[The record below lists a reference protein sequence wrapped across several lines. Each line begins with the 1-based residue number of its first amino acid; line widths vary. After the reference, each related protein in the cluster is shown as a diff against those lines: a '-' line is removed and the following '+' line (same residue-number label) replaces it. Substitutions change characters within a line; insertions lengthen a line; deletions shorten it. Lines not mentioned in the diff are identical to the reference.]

1 MRYIMKFK
9 NQTNP
14 KIHDDFIKNSP
25 LCNLLNSSS
34 WGTIK
39 DNWESDIISVL
50 DDENEMLASSLILI
64 KKLPLGKTIIYCPRG
79 IVMDYDNLKLVSFF
93 FKKLKEYGKNKKAI
107 FIKFDP
113 LFLNKAINP
122 DETTFQDE
130 FIPEHIIFLKNLG
143 VKYQGLTSNMAD
155 TIQPRYNAVVD
166 KDDFSFDK
174 LHKRTKQFI
183 NKAKRS
189 YTDIKIG
196 GIELISDFSTLMS
209 LTENRKGVNLR
220 DKAYYN
226 KLLSNYPLSSEITLV
241 SIDLNKLS
249 FENQKMISLNEE
261 LLVKTQSE
269 KKQKNYKSEIER
281 LATEN
286 NKLEKLKNEFGSN
299 PSIAGTLTV
308 SFGSQTEC
316 LYAGMNDKFSNY
328 YPSYL
333 AWFTAI
339 ENSFNQGNDR
349 FNMGGIHNDLSEND
363 GLLKFKK
370 NFLPTIEEYAG
381 EFNLPVNKLLYPIT
395 NWLYEKR
402 K

>member
-1 MRYIMKFK
+1 MKFK
-9 NQTNP
+9 SQTNP
-14 KIHDDFIKNSP
+14 KIHDDFIKNSR
-25 LCNLLNSSS
+25 LGNLLNSSS

-39 DNWESDIISVL
+39 DNWVSDIVSVV
-50 DDENEMLASSLILI
+50 DDKDEMLASSLVLI
-64 KKLPLGKTIIYCPRG
+64 KKLALGKTIIYCPKG

-122 DETTFQDE
+122 DGTAFQDE
-130 FIPEHIIFLKNLG
+130 FIPEFIILLKNLG
-143 VKYQGLTSNMAD
+143 VKYQGLTSNMSD

-166 KDDFSFDK
+166 KEDFSFDK

-189 YTDIKIG
+189 YTDIKVG

-209 LTENRKGVNLR
+209 FTENRKGVNLR

-226 KLLSNYPLSSEITLV
+226 KLLSSYPLSSEITLV

-249 FENQKMISLNEE
+249 FENQKMISLNEN

-269 KKQKNYKSEIER
+269 KKQKNYKSEIDR
-281 LATEN
+281 LTTEN

-316 LYAGMNDKFSNY
+316 LYAGMNDKFSSY

-339 ENSFNQGNDR
+339 ENSFNQGKER
-349 FNMGGIHNDLSEND
+349 FNMGGINNDLSETD
-363 GLLKFKK
+363 GLLKFKR
-370 NFLPTIEEYAG
+370 NFLPTIEEYVG
-381 EFNLPVNKLLYPIT
+381 EFNLPVNKFLYPLT
-395 NWLYEKR
+395 NWLYKKR

>member
-1 MRYIMKFK
+1 
-9 NQTNP
+9 
-14 KIHDDFIKNSP
+14 
-25 LCNLLNSSS
+25 
-34 WGTIK
+34 
-39 DNWESDIISVL
+39 
-50 DDENEMLASSLILI
+50 
-64 KKLPLGKTIIYCPRG
+64 
-79 IVMDYDNLKLVSFF
+79 
-93 FKKLKEYGKNKKAI
+93 
-107 FIKFDP
+107 
-113 LFLNKAINP
+113 
-122 DETTFQDE
+122 
-130 FIPEHIIFLKNLG
+130 
-143 VKYQGLTSNMAD
+143 
-155 TIQPRYNAVVD
+155 
-166 KDDFSFDK
+166 
-174 LHKRTKQFI
+174 
-183 NKAKRS
+183 
-189 YTDIKIG
+189 
-196 GIELISDFSTLMS
+196 MS
-209 LTENRKGVNLR
+209 KH
-220 DKAYYN
+220 
-226 KLLSNYPLSSEITLV
+226 
-241 SIDLNKLS
+241 
-249 FENQKMISLNEE
+249 NQK
-261 LLVKTQSE
+261 

-349 FNMGGIHNDLSEND
+349 FNMGGIHNDLSAND

-381 EFNLPVNKLLYPIT
+381 EFNLPVNKFLYPIT